1 MTTFSELTERLESL
15 IEHVPDVT
23 EVLELT
29 PPTPEESARRTEA
42 VIDTVGAVTGL
53 DVTPGKRELTDA
65 RVVMRLPEGG
75 RAVTFLASGA
85 LVVKAGIEPFA
96 DLFQD
101 DPGDEALTASLT
113 GWQEKLRIS
122 ELLPAQDRLDFERL
136 WRIKAAGSD
145 REGTFSEP
153 VLCRAIGSFRHRVR
167 DIPVHGRASATVE
180 VTGGGRLASMSV
192 STRRFADG
200 ADVLIARARTRA
212 PGDAAQEVTKRLARA
227 LSGQERDATLEA
239 TSFEFGY
246 LSLSRRRPQSVLAPV
261 YLAAVTVSG
270 TEEQE
275 RSAHIIAVA
284 GSPEQYLRLPGGVAA
299 LSNPRR

>member
-1 MTTFSELTERLESL
+1 M
-15 IEHVPDVT
+15 
-23 EVLELT
+23 
-29 PPTPEESARRTEA
+29 
-42 VIDTVGAVTGL
+42 VGAVTGL
-53 DVTPGKRELTDA
+53 DVTPGKRELTEA

-85 LVVKAGIEPFA
+85 LVVKAGVEPFS

-101 DPGDEALTASLT
+101 DPGDQALTASLT

-153 VLCRAIGSFRHRVR
+153 VLCRAIGAFRHHVR

-180 VTGGGRLASMSV
+180 VTGAGRLASMSV

-200 ADVLIARARTRA
+200 ADVVITRA
-212 PGDAAQEVTKRLARA
+212 PTRAAGDAAQEITKRLARA
-227 LSGQERDATLEA
+227 LSGQRT
-239 TSFEFGY
+239 G
-246 LSLSRRRPQSVLAPV
+246 R
-261 YLAAVTVSG
+261 
-270 TEEQE
+270 
-275 RSAHIIAVA
+275 H
-284 GSPEQYLRLPGGVAA
+284 PGGHVV
-299 LSNPRR
+299 